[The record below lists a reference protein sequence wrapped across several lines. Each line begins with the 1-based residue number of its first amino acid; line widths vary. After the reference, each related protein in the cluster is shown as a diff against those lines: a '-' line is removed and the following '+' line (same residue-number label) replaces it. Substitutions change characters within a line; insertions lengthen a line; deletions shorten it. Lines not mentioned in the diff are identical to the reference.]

1 MISLLSITMA
11 VTCTKSEVAIN
22 CYFPF
27 ITIAIVITTYLKL
40 GYSELEKLYQQEK
53 WLCFPLSLPALIFLL
68 FSNLVLLPSLSTCF
82 FLALTHLIINVI
94 IITIVTIAI
103 ITDIIIVS
111 YHQYYE
117 YIITIW
123 DCLLFLLLP
132 DHIIIIISSSLF
144 FFLMIIIIIIFIW
157 FGKLPYSYI
166 NFLEL

>member
-94 IITIVTIAI
+94 FVTIAI

-111 YHQYYE
+111 YHQYYK
-117 YIITIW
+117 YIITIG

-144 FFLMIIIIIIFIW
+144 FFLMIIIIIIFI
-157 FGKLPYSYI
+157 
-166 NFLEL
+166 